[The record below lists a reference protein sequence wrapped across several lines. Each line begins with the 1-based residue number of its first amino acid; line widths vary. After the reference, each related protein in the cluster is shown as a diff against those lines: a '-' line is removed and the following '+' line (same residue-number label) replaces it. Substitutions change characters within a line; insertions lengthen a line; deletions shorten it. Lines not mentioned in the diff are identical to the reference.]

1 MTDRKYLNKVQV
13 IFRDVLDNQDI
24 VLSRE
29 TTAGEIEE
37 WDSLSH
43 INLVVAIEKE
53 FGIRF
58 ALGELQRLKNVGDMI
73 DLIGRKVG

>member
-29 TTAGEIEE
+29 TTADEIEE

-43 INLVVAIEKE
+43 ISLVVAIEKE